1 MARTPPVGHGGHVI
15 SAGAVTVPTR
25 PGSNEGR
32 QTSLSLSISDNQ
44 LEAGKELYR
53 RVVDAVR
60 HGPDDEDAVRLLG
73 LLVKQFPQATLRIPE
88 LHEYLQR
95 LHQDGRRRAI
105 CRILGERHRGRKQ
118 EAAFEGFL
126 VVALV
131 DMVLQEQGGS
141 ISKAAHVV
149 QRYLGQM
156 DPPRSKSA
164 PSICNDYSRYKAL
177 YDIKRAHFIPEHLL
191 TDREFPRGQ
200 S

>member
-15 SAGAVTVPTR
+15 SGGAVTVPTR

-32 QTSLSLSISDNQ
+32 QTSLSLSISDKE

-53 RVVDAVR
+53 RIVDAIR
-60 HGPDDEDAVRLLG
+60 RGPDDDDAVRLLA
-73 LLVKQFPQATLRIPE
+73 LLVKQFPPATLRVPE
-88 LHEYLQR
+88 LHEYLHR
-95 LHQDGRRRAI
+95 LHQDGRRAAI

-118 EAAFEGFL
+118 EGAFEGFL

-141 ISKAAHVV
+141 ISKAAHVA

-156 DPPRSKSA
+156 DPPRSKSVEG
-164 PSICNDYSRYKAL
+164 ICNDYSRYKAL

-191 TDREFPRGQ
+191 TDSEFQRGKP
-200 S
+200 